1 MTESRNGPKGFIVVL
16 SGEIIEIPQDDD
28 KSWLTLFYALPKEL
42 VEKFPAALEIPRCPY
57 EVLRTD
63 KYDRIVKDDMM
74 KLLIWDSYSWAA
86 WQFFQVKGRNGNY
99 RDIPGSRP
107 NYAGHSPIWQLS
119 YAIIP
124 YMRMKLETHG
134 LGFQN
139 LYNIPMGTE
148 VPWLTYQQFGNLVGN
163 LTDMIVVEQQ
173 WQPVI
178 DAAWEMR
185 SPEDYDD
192 KFSVP
197 KNDFMRKWH
206 HNRSGRSISLDK
218 MMETEDGSV
227 LAIADPRAEFEKDI
241 MDENQ
246 IEAFK
251 KSTLTDKDQEILRLR
266 MLGHTEQEI
275 ADKLG
280 YKTASAVHKRIAK
293 IASIYEDFVAG
304 EYQKY
309 LDEPNN

>member
-1 MTESRNGPKGFIVVL
+1 MAKSPQGFIVVL
-16 SGEIIEIPQDDD
+16 PGEIIEIAQDDD
-28 KSWLTLFYALPKEL
+28 ISWLTLFYALPKEL
-42 VEKFPAALEIPRCPY
+42 AEKYPDALKIPRSPY
-57 EVLRTD
+57 EVLYEGSYGAVA
-63 KYDRIVKDDMM
+63 KSDMLKM
-74 KLLIWDSYSWAA
+74 LVWDCYSWAA
-86 WQFFQVKGRNGNY
+86 WQFFKVKDRKGNY
-99 RDIPGSRP
+99 REIPGSRSH
-107 NYAGHSPIWQLS
+107 YAGFFPLWRLS

-124 YMRMKLETHG
+124 YIRMKFEKCG

-139 LYNIPMGTE
+139 LYNMPKGVE

-163 LTDMIVVEQQ
+163 LTDIIVAEQQ

-218 MMETEDGSV
+218 MMETEEGAV

-251 KSTLTDKDQEILRLR
+251 NSTLTDKDQEILRLR
-266 MLGHTEQEI
+266 MQGHTEQEI
-275 ADKLG
+275 ADKVG
-280 YKTASAVHKRIAK
+280 YKTASAVHKRIAH
-293 IASIYEDFVAG
+293 IANAYEDFVTS
-304 EYQKY
+304 EYQNF
-309 LDEPNN
+309 LDNPKK